1 MPVLHLK
8 YNLINVFHLQKYL
21 KISAGFHE
29 ISNIKQYLMVH
40 LMIFLE
46 FKQFLNDIYW
56 LEVILK

>member
-46 FKQFLNDIYW
+46 F
-56 LEVILK
+56 